1 MIKIK
6 KRIPSCKG
14 PQSCF
19 TVVLYVFPETARIV
33 HGAPAATYQW
43 LTTNDGGADKSR
55 YSALGFWEW
64 QAEHLAEAW
73 CLHLHPINAI
83 FYGRPSPYGR
93 LSFLGKGFVLRCF
106 QDLS

>member
-1 MIKIK
+1 MV
-6 KRIPSCKG
+6 RLLP
-14 PQSCF
+14 P
-19 TVVLYVFPETARIV
+19 
-33 HGAPAATYQW
+33 YQW
-43 LTTNDGGADKSR
+43 LTTNAVAQTNPSS
-55 YSALGFWEW
+55 SALGCWEW

-83 FYGRPSPYGR
+83 FYGRPSPCGR

>member
-1 MIKIK
+1 MQCVHSH
-6 KRIPSCKG
+6 RVCGLPPTTDGVDYPSK
-14 PQSCF
+14 
-19 TVVLYVFPETARIV
+19 
-33 HGAPAATYQW
+33 
-43 LTTNDGGADKSR
+43 D
-55 YSALGFWEW
+55 ALGYWEW

-83 FYGRPSPYGR
+83 FYSRPSPYGR